1 MDFILL
7 DRIVALD
14 GGRSIQATKNLSL
27 AEEYLQDHFPG
38 YPVMPGVMMLEALVE
53 AGCWLVRL
61 ETDFRYS
68 LVRLIEVRNVKY
80 GRFVTPGNTLDV
92 TVRAIKWGEGDVLF
106 SGRGTVEDQAAVS
119 GRFRVCFYNLADR
132 DPRYRR
138 TDELLIE
145 SAKQRFS
152 VLGGQALADQSATG
166 SR

>member
-7 DRIVALD
+7 DQIVALD
-14 GGRSIQATKNLSL
+14 GGRFIRATKNLSL

-53 AGCWLVRL
+53 AGCWLVRMK
-61 ETDFRYS
+61 TDFRYS
-68 LVRLIEVRNVKY
+68 LVRLAEVRNVKY
-80 GRFVTPGNTLDV
+80 GRFVTPGNTLNV
-92 TVRAIKWGEGDVLF
+92 TVKPVKWSDGDVLF
-106 SGRGTVEDQAAVS
+106 VGRGTVEEQLAVS

-145 SAKQRFS
+145 SARQRFS
-152 VLGGQALADQSATG
+152 VLGGQALADEGTTG
-166 SR
+166 SG